1 MANMLRNMLV
11 MPLQKRFYITGIFH
25 LSLTL
30 YRIHFYRRP
39 CNEMNKRDTDNY
51 SGAKAGESF
60 TVSKVFDCVKRCYVD
75 SNCQAY
81 QIDAPNSHQ
90 LQCQLFSEVVELPSV
105 TIALESQ
112 RIIGIKPN
120 RPSSLHLKFL
130 FIIKN
135 YVFNWPRTP
144 VKVKN

>member
-1 MANMLRNMLV
+1 
-11 MPLQKRFYITGIFH
+11 
-25 LSLTL
+25 
-30 YRIHFYRRP
+30 
-39 CNEMNKRDTDNY
+39 MNKRDTDNY

-90 LQCQLFSEVVELPSV
+90 LECQLFSEVVEPPSV

-112 RIIGIKPN
+112 RIIGIKPI
-120 RPSSLHLKFL
+120 RPSSIHLKDQYIVK
-130 FIIKN
+130 IIRR
-135 YVFNWPRTP
+135 RTNTFSTNRERLL
-144 VKVKN
+144 K